1 MSSSLQSILIT
12 GANQG
17 LGYFTALQLSK
28 LPGYHIFVGAR
39 STEKGAEA
47 VKNIEAD
54 GPTSKVELILVD
66 VDSDESINA
75 AIKQVEAKAGRLD
88 ALVVCPLTFVFTKWI
103 STDIRTMP
111 ESL

>member
-1 MSSSLQSILIT
+1 MSSSTQIILIT

-17 LGYFTALQLSK
+17 LGYLTALQLSK
-28 LPGYHIFVGAR
+28 LPGYHVFVGAR

-54 GPTSKVELILVD
+54 GATAKVEAVLLD

-75 AIKQVEAKAGRLD
+75 AIKYVETKAGRLD
-88 ALVVCPLTFVFTKWI
+88 VLVVLFCYVSFASRI
-103 STDIRTMP
+103 
-111 ESL
+111 